1 MVLKDLLE
9 DHEALYNSKHVTS
22 TNKLGILLHMLI
34 TGLSNRK
41 LQQRFQQSASTI
53 LITINQLVKDITSN
67 RALIRK
73 FITLP
78 AHDAKTPN
86 KIKSNSKFSPYFD
99 NCIGAVDGSHI
110 PVHVNNQTPFVNRKG
125 YPSQNTL
132 AICNFNMEFMF
143 VMPGWEGSAHDGR
156 LWDEAWSSSLKIP
169 DGKWLLGNAGYPLS
183 ESCLVSILSNQISLE
198 RPGCC
203 WGEKTYQELFDL
215 RHNSACNVI
224 EQIFGVIKSRFEVI
238 NTGCYYNISIQ
249 LKVIIV
255 MAFIHNFIQVTDPT
269 DTLSSDEISTSLDD
283 CQPATV
289 EYIQLYHQGI
299 TRRESTKATKMRDEI
314 AKRMWLD
321 YQNLIRSCQ
330 RHSQPDTCHSCLILS
345 T

>member
-1 MVLKDLLE
+1 MD
-9 DHEALYNSKHVTS
+9 
-22 TNKLGILLHMLI
+22 KLIHNPN
-34 TGLSNRK
+34 GLSFYNNLGLK
-41 LQQRFQQSASTI
+41 VAS
-53 LITINQLVKDITSN
+53 
-67 RALIRK
+67 
-73 FITLP
+73 
-78 AHDAKTPN
+78 
-86 KIKSNSKFSPYFD
+86 
-99 NCIGAVDGSHI
+99 
-110 PVHVNNQTPFVNRKG
+110 
-125 YPSQNTL
+125 
-132 AICNFNMEFMF
+132 FM
-143 VMPGWEGSAHDGR
+143 
-156 LWDEAWSSSLKIP
+156 
-169 DGKWLLGNAGYPLS
+169 
-183 ESCLVSILSNQISLE
+183 
-198 RPGCC
+198 
-203 WGEKTYQELFDL
+203 TYQELFDL

-224 EQIFGVIKSRFEVI
+224 EQIFGVIKSRFE
-238 NTGCYYNISIQ
+238 